1 MRQYRLFDAGMMKT
15 MNKKTTNFLELR
27 IPSCRCTSDVRGC
40 QWHMHSGS
48 DDLTHRIPRI
58 ISQEYYYISKR
69 MVENDWVF
77 LLYCMKENLCFLFSS
92 IDSLDFSHV
101 LYSNHA
107 YFSSMPINNKVFML
121 NLNVLQKK
129 RKRTQRNEH
138 YQHQDKANKENT
150 TVATNTQRELWKT
163 TQW

>member
-1 MRQYRLFDAGMMKT
+1 MMRQYRLFDAGMMKT

-77 LLYCMKENLCFLFSS
+77 LTGPSS
-92 IDSLDFSHV
+92 VHTWIK
-101 LYSNHA
+101 
-107 YFSSMPINNKVFML
+107 IRTQ
-121 NLNVLQKK
+121 NLNNRGPLMKHVIKQ
-129 RKRTQRNEH
+129 
-138 YQHQDKANKENT
+138 
-150 TVATNTQRELWKT
+150 
-163 TQW
+163 